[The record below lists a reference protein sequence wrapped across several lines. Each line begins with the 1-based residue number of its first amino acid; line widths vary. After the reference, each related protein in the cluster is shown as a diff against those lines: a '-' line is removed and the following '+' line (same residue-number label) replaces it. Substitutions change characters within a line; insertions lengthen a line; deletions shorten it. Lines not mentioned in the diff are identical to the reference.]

1 MTRTGDQAFIKAL
14 NRSIVLNLI
23 RTQSPISR
31 TQIAKI
37 TGLNKATVSA
47 LVDELIQDNLV
58 QEIGHGHARVGRR
71 PVLLLFNANAGHV
84 IGVDLGVNYI
94 RVLATDLAARAHH
107 AYESP
112 LDPGA
117 PLDANLRLVIDLVRQ
132 AADTLPASQ
141 LGIVGVGVGVP
152 GLVDYNTGTVI
163 NAPNL
168 HWRDLPLRE
177 RLEHELQMPVF
188 VDNEANAGALG
199 EKLFGCGKEVSD
211 LVYVSVGIGI
221 GTGVIVGGELMRG
234 RRGLAGE
241 FGHMTVETAGA
252 RCSCGNT
259 GCLELYASEAAIEQ
273 LYVREAGRHA
283 GLAEIL
289 SLVNQNDSAAISA
302 VQAAGYYLGIG
313 VANMINGLNPSM
325 VVIGNRVSQFGD
337 WLLRPVEQTV
347 QSRSFV
353 ARYSATPIR
362 LSALGRDAIAVG
374 AAALVLHHYFSG
386 P

>member
-58 QEIGHGHARVGRR
+58 QEVGHGHARVGRR
-71 PVLLLFNANAGHV
+71 PVLLLFNADAGHV
-84 IGVDLGVNYI
+84 IGMDLGVNYI
-94 RVLATDLAARAHH
+94 RVLATDLAARARH

-112 LDPGA
+112 LDPSA
-117 PLDANLRLVIDLVRQ
+117 SVETNLRLVVDMVRK
-132 AADTLPASQ
+132 AAEALPPSS
-141 LGIVGVGVGVP
+141 LGIVGIGIGVP
-152 GLVDYNTGTVI
+152 GLVDYDTGTVI

-168 HWRDLPLRE
+168 RWSDLPLRE
-177 RLEHELQMPVF
+177 RLERELQMPVF

-199 EKLFGCGKEVSD
+199 EKLFGSGKDVSD

-221 GTGVIVGGELMRG
+221 GTGIIVGGELMRG

-259 GCLELYASEAAIEQ
+259 GCLELYASEAAVEQ
-273 LYVREAGRHA
+273 MYLRESGRPA
-283 GLAEIL
+283 KLAEIQERL
-289 SLVNQNDSAAISA
+289 AENDAAAISA
-302 VQAAGYYLGIG
+302 VQAAGYYLGVG
-313 VANMINGLNPSM
+313 VANIINGLNPSM
-325 VVIGNRVSQFGD
+325 VVIGNRVAQFGD
-337 WLLRPVEQTV
+337 WLLRPVEQAV
-347 QSRSFV
+347 QNRSFV
-353 ARYSATPIR
+353 ARNSATPIR
-362 LSALGRDAIAVG
+362 ISSLGRDAIAVG